1 MHWALRKAP
10 PPSSVSLQSSSV
22 GCVYPPIYSSL
33 SGRHLIIIIIMTIVS
48 DSGGKS
54 KYTCTHYRRRRGVT
68 ICTYVGTKIQ
78 NWRDTNKIHRQG
90 EQDTRTEQNPIK
102 QSWLQQ
108 ARRLFHK
115 ETEITFTISLALAGC
130 LSISNFEYTLYT
142 YLDDLLPTHD
152 CHPTTTASHEL
163 TCTKQKWQ

>member
-33 SGRHLIIIIIMTIVS
+33 SGRHLIIIMTIVS

-54 KYTCTHYRRRRGVT
+54 KYTCTHYRRRGVT

-78 NWRDTNKIHRQG
+78 KWRDTNKTHRHG
-90 EQDTRTEQNPIK
+90 EQDQNRTEPNQ
-102 QSWLQQ
+102 
-108 ARRLFHK
+108 
-115 ETEITFTISLALAGC
+115 TILTATSAATLPQRNRNNLHDISRTGLLAVCLLAI
-130 LSISNFEYTLYT
+130 LNTHYTLI
-142 YLDDLLPTHD
+142 
-152 CHPTTTASHEL
+152 
-163 TCTKQKWQ
+163 